1 MANPKFIKSERKL
14 ATIREVLEIRPI
26 DGADMIEVAV
36 IDGWECVVKKDEN
49 FKVGDKVIYIEIDSI
64 LPEKP
69 EFEFLRPRSF
79 RIRTIK
85 LRKQISQGLVLP
97 LSYLGENKKYKLDDD
112 VTEELGI
119 MKYDP
124 ELVIE
129 REVRLPKPRNKFEKW
144 LMKFEWYRNWK
155 KRKILKSRVY
165 FPGWIVKTDE
175 TRIQNLVKLFHEHQ
189 AKGTKFVVTEKIDG
203 QSFTAYI
210 DDKDFVGICSRN
222 LGLSKTED
230 SNYSK
235 MYKKYD
241 LENVL
246 PRIKKSLGAK
256 TVVLQGEIAGPGVQG
271 NKYKLEE
278 LECFIFNVITN
289 EKKIPLM
296 DVETLLQENNLK
308 QVPILETG
316 YTLPET
322 IKEVVD
328 KSKGKSVLYNRK
340 REGLVIR
347 SEDYQ
352 ISFKVI
358 NPEFLLEEE

>member
-14 ATIREVLEIRPI
+14 ATIREVKDILPI
-26 DGADMIEVAV
+26 ENADKIEVAI
-36 IDGWECVVKKDEN
+36 IDGWECVVKKDDN
-49 FKVGDKVIYIEIDSI
+49 FKVGDLVIYIEIDSI

-69 EFEFLRPRSF
+69 EFEFLRPRRF

-97 LSYLGENKKYKLDDD
+97 ISYLANQKYKLGDD

-124 ELVIE
+124 ELIIE
-129 REVRLPKPRNKFEKW
+129 REIKLPKPKNKLQRF
-144 LMKFEWYRNWK
+144 LMKYEWYRRWR
-155 KRKILKSRVY
+155 KRRMRNTQRF

-175 TRIQNLVKLFHEHQ
+175 TRIQNLSKLFEEHRDR
-189 AKGTKFVVTEKIDG
+189 KTKFIVTEKIDG
-203 QSFTAYI
+203 QSFTAYV
-210 DDKDFVGICSRN
+210 DDKNTTGICSRN
-222 LGLSKTED
+222 LWVSKTGD
-230 SNYSK
+230 SNYAQ
-235 MYKKYD
+235 MYEKYK

-246 PRIKKSLGAK
+246 PKLKKELGAK
-256 TVVLQGEIAGPGVQG
+256 TVVIQAEIAGPGIQG
-271 NKYKLEE
+271 NKYKLKEMEIFVFNCIINNKKLTPNDIEE
-278 LECFIFNVITN
+278 KLLGYGLRYV
-289 EKKIPLM
+289 PL
-296 DVETLLQENNLK
+296 
-308 QVPILETG
+308 LETG

-322 IKEVVD
+322 IKEVVE
-328 KSKGKSVLYNRK
+328 KSKGKSVLYDRK

-352 ISFKVI
+352 TSFKVI